1 MRLPDEPRRV
11 LHLGKLLNE
20 PGGPAVQLTG
30 WVFQKKRVWAHAL
43 GVWQRGHQ
51 EPWLLVSNLDLG
63 ERLSELYAPRMHV
76 EALFRDANSGG
87 VEWGVSRGGSAQGA
101 QRRWVCVSSC

>member
-1 MRLPDEPRRV
+1 MRLPEQPRHV

-43 GVWQRGHQ
+43 AVWQRGHQ
-51 EPWLLVSNLDLG
+51 EPWLLVSNLALG
-63 ERLSELYAPRMHV
+63 ERLAELYARRMHV
-76 EALFRDANSGG
+76 EALFRDAKSGG
-87 VEWGVSRGGSAQGA
+87 VEWGVPPGVGGERGHRVA
-101 QRRWVCVSSC
+101 